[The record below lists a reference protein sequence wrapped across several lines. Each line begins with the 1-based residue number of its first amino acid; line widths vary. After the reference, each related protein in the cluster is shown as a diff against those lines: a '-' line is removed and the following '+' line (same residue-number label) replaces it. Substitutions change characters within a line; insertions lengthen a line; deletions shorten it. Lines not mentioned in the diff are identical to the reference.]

1 MEIRICKTTTSNEKI
16 EKPDDWTEPMSEKHL
31 QEGRSA
37 KLLERFA
44 LSESFGDAINK
55 ILNDYGLSTNGSFK
69 CIPECKSSLGKGMG
83 RGGSRNHDALLI
95 GDDCV
100 VGIEAKVSEPFD
112 KCIREKSKLQ
122 GEDKNGMTRADK
134 LSQFLCGDNDVS
146 NIGYQLFAATY
157 GTMKAAIDE
166 GRENCVMLVVVFNGN
181 VKKERNYCVK
191 IKKNEDDFNN
201 FKQSLQD
208 IENDC
213 ITREIDGK
221 RIKCW
226 IKKVIVTVQD
236 NSFVVIWP

>member
-16 EKPDDWTEPMSEKHL
+16 EELDDWPKPMSEIHW

-37 KLLERFA
+37 KLLARFA

-69 CIPECKSSLGKGMG
+69 CIPECKSSFGKGMG

-100 VGIEAKVSEPFD
+100 VGIEAKVSEPFGSR
-112 KCIREKSKLQ
+112 IREKTK
-122 GEDKNGMTRADK
+122 GKNGMTRAGK

-146 NIGYQLFAATY
+146 DIGYQLFAATY

-191 IKKNEDDFNN
+191 IKKNEDDFDN

-236 NSFVVIWP
+236 DNSFVVIWP

>member
-16 EKPDDWTEPMSEKHL
+16 EKQDDWTEPMSEKHF

-37 KLLERFA
+37 MLLAQFA

-69 CIPECKSSLGKGMG
+69 CIPECKSSFGKGMG

-100 VGIEAKVSEPFD
+100 VGIEAKVSEPFGSR
-112 KCIREKSKLQ
+112 IREETK
-122 GEDKNGMTRADK
+122 DKNGMTRADK
-134 LSQFLCGDNDVS
+134 LFQFLCGDNDVS
-146 NIGYQLFAATY
+146 DIGYQLFAATY

-181 VKKERNYCVK
+181 VKKERNYCVN
-191 IKKNEDDFNN
+191 IKKNEDDFDN

-236 NSFVVIWP
+236 DNSFVVIWP

>member
-1 MEIRICKTTTSNEKI
+1 MEIRICKTTSSNEKI
-16 EKPDDWTEPMSEKHL
+16 EELDDWPKPMSEIHW

-37 KLLERFA
+37 KLLARFA

-69 CIPECKSSLGKGMG
+69 CIPECKSSFGKGMG

-100 VGIEAKVSEPFD
+100 VGIEAKVSEPFGSR
-112 KCIREKSKLQ
+112 IMEKTK
-122 GEDKNGMTRADK
+122 GKNGMTRADK

-146 NIGYQLFAATY
+146 DIGYQLFAATY

-181 VKKERNYCVK
+181 VKKERNYCVN
-191 IKKNEDDFNN
+191 IKKNEDDFDN